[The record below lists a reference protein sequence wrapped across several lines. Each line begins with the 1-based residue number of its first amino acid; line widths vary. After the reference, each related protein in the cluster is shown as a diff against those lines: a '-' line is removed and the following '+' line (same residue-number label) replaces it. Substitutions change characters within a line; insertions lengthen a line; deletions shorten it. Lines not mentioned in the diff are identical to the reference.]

1 VKRKSLF
8 FIFFLF
14 LNLFFVKPACA
25 ESDFAVAENAKY
37 QFYEDGTSSAYRN
50 IKLINLSTNYYPA
63 FYVLSI
69 PLDSTNIVAF
79 DTNGKITPEIVEN
92 ERLKKLIL
100 AFNRLNPGINNS
112 IAFAVSYTT
121 KSFFLETDEA
131 KRILIPID
139 KKLNYVQYDLELV
152 LPQSFGTP
160 ILVKP
165 EPREG
170 YFWSLQELTDENLTL
185 DFSLQKQKIS
195 QLRENGRNTSYI
207 IAGIILGI
215 FIFAILY
222 LVIKAFNLKK

>member
-37 QFYEDGTSSAYRN
+37 QFYEGGASSAYRN

-92 ERLKKLIL
+92 SCCTPLIL
-100 AFNRLNPGINNS
+100 NCVMAAPGNEENN
-112 IAFAVSYTT
+112 
-121 KSFFLETDEA
+121 
-131 KRILIPID
+131 
-139 KKLNYVQYDLELV
+139 
-152 LPQSFGTP
+152 
-160 ILVKP
+160 
-165 EPREG
+165 
-170 YFWSLQELTDENLTL
+170 TL
-185 DFSLQKQKIS
+185 
-195 QLRENGRNTSYI
+195 LREFPIVTP
-207 IAGIILGI
+207 
-215 FIFAILY
+215 
-222 LVIKAFNLKK
+222 